1 MSDEFALCWNN
12 FADNI
17 TTGFQALL
25 TRGNLCDVT
34 LGNKN
39 LLLAFNECVMRPK
52 YSVSC
57 GRKAFEGPP
66 SRVVDLQPLLPR
78 NVLRYAEQPPSNH
91 YFAQNERDIGV
102 EFT

>member
-39 LLLAFNECVMRPK
+39 LFAFNELC
-52 YSVSC
+52 
-57 GRKAFEGPP
+57 
-66 SRVVDLQPLLPR
+66 
-78 NVLRYAEQPPSNH
+78 
-91 YFAQNERDIGV
+91 NEIQMFR
-102 EFT
+102 